1 MARVGVAPKAHR
13 VRQGHRQLTPKG
25 PPRPSEDERA
35 GLYR

>member
-13 VRQGHRQLTPKG
+13 VRQGHRQLKG